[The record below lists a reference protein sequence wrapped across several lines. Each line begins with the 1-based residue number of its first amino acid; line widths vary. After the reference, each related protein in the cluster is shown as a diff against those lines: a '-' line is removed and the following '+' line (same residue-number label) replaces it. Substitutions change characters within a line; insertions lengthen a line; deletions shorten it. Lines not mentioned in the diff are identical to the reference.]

1 MSLKDLVENTV
12 AGILSNTDVFLVDIQ
27 VIENKMRKKI
37 TVFLDSDAGIGI
49 DECSGLSHEIGKELE
64 DLIDSAYAL
73 EVSSPGADAPL
84 KLKRQYIKSIGRNLK
99 VVKNDNS
106 EIKGELISADENS
119 IEIQPETKKK
129 LIPEKVSLSYDHIK
143 EARILI
149 SFK

>member
-1 MSLKDLVENTV
+1 MSLKDLVEKTV
-12 AGILSNTDVFLVDIQ
+12 AGIILNTEVFLVEIQ
-27 VIENKMRKKI
+27 VNENKMRKKI

-64 DLIDSAYAL
+64 ELIDTAYIL

-84 KLKRQYIKSIGRNLK
+84 KLKRQYKKSVGRNVK
-99 VVKNDNS
+99 VIKNDNS
-106 EIKGELISADENS
+106 EIKGELISADDNT

-129 LIPEKVSLSYDHIK
+129 VIPEKVSLLYDQIK
-143 EARILI
+143 ETRILI